1 MFTLPAL
8 AALAV
13 ASLVTAQSG
22 NTALELAAIKAH
34 FQAAGLVPSLL
45 STFDPSAILNVT
57 YEGVGSI
64 SPGQL
69 LTGPRKFCR
78 HRKAQHPLTPLLR
91 GGARAHIDHHT
102 GKFVSYHHG

>member
-1 MFTLPAL
+1 MFTLPVL

-45 STFDPSAILNVT
+45 STFDPSAVLNVT
-57 YEGVGSI
+57 YAGVGSV

-69 LTGPRKFCR
+69 LTGPRELCH
-78 HRKAQHPLTPLLR
+78 HREAQHPLTSAQRR
-91 GGARAHIDHHT
+91 GPIPH
-102 GKFVSYHHG
+102 